1 MSSTMSSTR
10 PHSTHEVSRSP
21 SPDLHDV
28 LLGIQSSLDS
38 LAERILAIES
48 ADRARIGTVSMTP
61 APPPP
66 PSTKGKARAQAAPA
80 PSKAKPAKKERPTK
94 KAPIPS
100 EGLPLHLAQ
109 TFPQEGK
116 PDRHLVTVAIP
127 DATAAHVIGQ
137 GGKGLKQLHDISGAR
152 VSAYTLKSGPR
163 DERHVSI
170 RGTDE
175 QIGDALVVLGKRLAR
190 KRVRGPTTKKTVPGP
205 SADWADPA
213 PPRVA
218 SKPRA
223 GPSAPPSGQR
233 PSSCV
238 PALGP
243 AAAPPGPSAE
253 KWNPSATAP
262 AFGSGSFTPATS
274 SHGVFLHPPTPTQP
288 YSSTPVSRSQSMGE
302 SPASPGPP
310 SVAMASPSPA
320 STAFA
325 PTVAMASPSPSG
337 SVTPASPM
345 DVGAAVTAAPRRQ
358 TARRGAPYRGRG
370 T

>member
-1 MSSTMSSTR
+1 MSSTR

-38 LAERILAIES
+38 LAERILALES

-233 PSSCV
+233 PSSRV

-262 AFGSGSFTPATS
+262 AFRSFTPATS
-274 SHGVFLHPPTPTQP
+274 SHGIVLYATLFLYPCISLSVYGRNTRLAWAAVCCDGLSLTRLYSLCAYHGHGFPLTLWLCHPCLPDGCWRCSDCCPP
-288 YSSTPVSRSQSMGE
+288 
-302 SPASPGPP
+302 PANCSLRCALLGQGYIMVP
-310 SVAMASPSPA
+310 SVC
-320 STAFA
+320 
-325 PTVAMASPSPSG
+325 
-337 SVTPASPM
+337 
-345 DVGAAVTAAPRRQ
+345 
-358 TARRGAPYRGRG
+358 
-370 T
+370 

>member
-1 MSSTMSSTR
+1 LCLPPSSSHTTPYTCSRSSMSSTMSSTR

-21 SPDLHDV
+21 SPDLQDV
-28 LLGIQSSLDS
+28 LLDIQSSLDS

-48 ADRARIGTVSMTP
+48 ANRARIGTVSMTP

-80 PSKAKPAKKERPTK
+80 PLKAKPAKKERPTK

-116 PDRHLVTVAIP
+116 PDCHLVTVAIP

-170 RGTDE
+170 CGTNE

-190 KRVRGPTTKKTVPGP
+190 KRVRGPTTKKTVPKP

-213 PPRVA
+213 PPCVA
-218 SKPRA
+218 LKPQA
-223 GPSAPPSGQR
+223 GPSSR
-233 PSSCV
+233 V

-243 AAAPPGPSAE
+243 AVAPPGPSAE

-262 AFGSGSFTPATS
+262 AFGSRSFTPATS
-274 SHGVFLHPPTPTQP
+274 SHGVFLHPPTPMQP
-288 YSSTPVSRSQSMGE
+288 YSSTDYPCVSL
-302 SPASPGPP
+302 
-310 SVAMASPSPA
+310 
-320 STAFA
+320 
-325 PTVAMASPSPSG
+325 
-337 SVTPASPM
+337 SVTSSIYGIHSYNP
-345 DVGAAVTAAPRRQ
+345 
-358 TARRGAPYRGRG
+358 
-370 T
+370 

>member
-1 MSSTMSSTR
+1 MSSTR
-10 PHSTHEVSRSP
+10 PHSTHEVSHSL
-21 SPDLHDV
+21 SPDLHDI
-28 LLGIQSSLDS
+28 LLGLQSSLDS

-48 ADRARIGTVSMTP
+48 ADRARIGTISMMP

-80 PSKAKPAKKERPTK
+80 PAKAKLAKKERPTK

-100 EGLPLHLAQ
+100 EGLLLRLAQ

-116 PDRHLVTVAIP
+116 PDCHLVTVAIP

-152 VSAYTLKSGPR
+152 VSAYMLKSGLR
-163 DERHVSI
+163 DECHISI
-170 RGTDE
+170 HGTDK

-190 KRVRGPTTKKTVPGP
+190 KCVCGPTTKKTVPEP
-205 SADWADPA
+205 SADWMDPV
-213 PPRVA
+213 PPHMA
-218 SKPRA
+218 SKPQA

-233 PSSCV
+233 PSSRV

-243 AAAPPGPSAE
+243 VAAPPGSSAD
-253 KWNPSATAP
+253 KWNPLAIAP
-262 AFGSGSFTPATS
+262 AFGSGSFMPAS
-274 SHGVFLHPPTPTQP
+274 SFHGVVLHPPTPMQP

-310 SVAMASPSPA
+310 SVTMASPSPT
-320 STAFA
+320 STAFV
-325 PTVAMASPSPSG
+325 PTMAMASPSPSG

-345 DVGAAVTAAPRRQ
+345 DVGAAVATVPCWQ
-358 TARRGAPYRGRG
+358 TARCGAPYQGRG
-370 T
+370 M